1 MRLGHVEIF
10 VRDIAA
16 ARAFWEGVL
25 GFELVEVQHGGRIIW
40 LRLGDATV
48 LLRPIPGG
56 PAAPAPDAPRYGR
69 AGPAIVLYTDD
80 HAGTLE
86 RLRAR
91 GLVIEGDDGPGCPTF
106 RDPDGNWFQLVDP
119 RHA

>member
-1 MRLGHVEIF
+1 VF
-10 VRDIAA
+10 VRDVAV

-25 GFELVEVQHGGRIIW
+25 GFEVVEVQHGGRIVW
-40 LRLGDATV
+40 LRLGETQV
-48 LLRPIPGG
+48 LLRPRPVGAAGIG
-56 PAAPAPDAPRYGR
+56 PEPSRYGC

-80 HAGTLE
+80 HTGTLE

-91 GLVIEGDDGPGCPTF
+91 GLVVEGDDGPGCPTF

-119 RHA
+119 RHT